1 MPNTVVIIP
10 PRATHRPSGSR
21 VHKFPRPHLRERYSA
36 AFANPQYA
44 YSNAVHFEGIYPTA
58 LVVLVAFT
66 RSYTERTLKYSDMQT
81 PNLVGS
87 ECMSTFEVAPR
98 NLDAMARL
106 EEHTITNIE
115 LETTDSNQGERP
127 GNGRSVQSVQSVR
140 PSAVQPTRYQRLFR
154 SNVPY
159 RVL

>member
-1 MPNTVVIIP
+1 M
-10 PRATHRPSGSR
+10 
-21 VHKFPRPHLRERYSA
+21 
-36 AFANPQYA
+36 
-44 YSNAVHFEGIYPTA
+44 HFEGIYPTA

-115 LETTDSNQGERP
+115 LETTDSNQDEVASTGH
-127 GNGRSVQSVQSVR
+127 
-140 PSAVQPTRYQRLFR
+140 SARRI
-154 SNVPY
+154 
-159 RVL
+159 